1 MCSLL
6 IINVVSYLP
15 VCFRLSYENIFK
27 IQNLFFI
34 NVFILVLIQMCSI
47 EKLSKNCINVTYV
60 YNRQINSNFFYN

>member
-6 IINVVSYLP
+6 IINVVSYL
-15 VCFRLSYENIFK
+15 CFRLSYENIFK

-60 YNRQINSNFFYN
+60 YYRQVKSNFFYN